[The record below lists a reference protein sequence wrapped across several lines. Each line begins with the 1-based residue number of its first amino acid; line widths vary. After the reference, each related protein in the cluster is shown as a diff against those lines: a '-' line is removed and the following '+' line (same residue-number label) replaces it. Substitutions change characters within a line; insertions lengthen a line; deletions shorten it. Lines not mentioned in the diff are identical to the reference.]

1 MPDVIMT
8 ARSSPLPDSSPEA
21 VNNIEGNMEV
31 RSFDIAPQTP

>member
-8 ARSSPLPDSSPEA
+8 ARSSQLPDSSPEGA
-21 VNNIEGNMEV
+21 NTIEGKMDV